1 MPTRYFG
8 GKFYLGPGK
17 FVDKL
22 YVSDE
27 GEIIKE
33 RTFYNSDE
41 WNQVNLNG
49 ALVLPA
55 FRDGHA
61 HPLFAG
67 REAKGLHVS
76 DCANQSQLL
85 QAIKDYLKVNP
96 ETVWID
102 GAVFD
107 RSMPATF
114 TRQTLDSAVD
124 TVPVVLHGDD
134 HHTLWVNTKALEAAG
149 ILQDGL
155 LSSDTPGI
163 DVDANGV
170 PTGILREWP
179 AMRLVLDKAPE
190 ETLESDV
197 ANLVW
202 ADKQLAAAGV
212 VECYD
217 AWIDRG
223 MAETYI
229 AAADEHLLKL
239 DYKLCF
245 RADPDTFF
253 DDLEYIQ
260 TMRQEVNKRHK
271 LDGNAIKFFVDGV
284 FGSATAL
291 VEEAYESTG
300 QHGNPVWNE
309 DLLRKAIH
317 TANSEAF
324 QIHVH
329 TIGDAGTALAISI
342 LEELPKDSLKFR
354 PVLIHAELTNDS
366 LLSRM
371 KDLDA
376 IACVQPYWA
385 QHNGMLDSCLHHLGE
400 ERLSKL
406 YAFNEMLDLGVS
418 VAFSSDWPVSSFEPL
433 KGLSVAVNRR
443 ENDSQE
449 SHNPAQAVTIDQ
461 AISAYTTGVECIR
474 GRSNEHFFELG
485 ADFDAVV
492 LDRDIFSVPTME
504 IAQAKVTATYK
515 AGRQI
520 F

>member
-1 MPTRYFG
+1 MPTRFYG
-8 GKFYLGPGK
+8 GKIYLGDGR
-17 FVDKL
+17 FVDKA

-33 RTFYNSDE
+33 RTFYDSDDWIE
-41 WNQVNLNG
+41 VNLNG

-61 HPLFAG
+61 HPLCAG
-67 REAKGLHVS
+67 REAKGLDISGCKDQDEV
-76 DCANQSQLL
+76 LI
-85 QAIKDYLKVNP
+85 AISSYQQGNP
-96 ETVWID
+96 ESIWID

-114 TRQTLDSAVD
+114 TRQVLDSAVD

-134 HHTLWVNTKALEAAG
+134 HHTLWVNTKALEVAG
-149 ILQDGL
+149 IISAGQ
-155 LSSDTPGI
+155 LSNDTAGI
-163 DVDANGV
+163 DVDEQGI

-179 AMRLVLDKAPE
+179 AMRLVMDKAPE
-190 ETLESDV
+190 EDLESDI
-197 ANLVW
+197 ANLIY
-202 ADKQLAAAGV
+202 ADKKLAASGII
-212 VECYD
+212 ECYD

-229 AAADEHLLKL
+229 AAAARGLLTL

-245 RADPDTFF
+245 RADADTFF
-253 DDLEYIQ
+253 EDLPYIQ
-260 TMRQEVNKRHK
+260 KMRAEVNQRPS

-291 VEEAYESTG
+291 VEEPYLSTG
-300 QHGNPVWNE
+300 GNGIPVWNE
-309 DLLRKAIH
+309 HDLRKAME
-317 TANSEAF
+317 TANNEAF
-324 QIHVH
+324 QIHIH
-329 TIGDAGTALAISI
+329 AIGDAGTALALSI
-342 LEELPKDSLKFR
+342 LEDLSKGSLKFR
-354 PVLIHAELTNDS
+354 PVLIHAELTNME
-366 LLSRM
+366 LLTRM
-371 KDLDA
+371 QAIDA

-406 YAFNEMLDLGVS
+406 YSFKDMLDVGVS

-443 ENDSQE
+443 ETASQE
-449 SHNPAQAVTIDQ
+449 LHNPSQSIAVEQ
-461 AISAYTTGVECIR
+461 AISAYTTGVQAIR
-474 GRSNEHFFELG
+474 TKPVERYFELG
-485 ADFDAVV
+485 SYFDAVV
-492 LDRDIFSVPTME
+492 LDQDIFTIPSMD
-504 IAQAKVTATYK
+504 IANAKVTATYK
-515 AGRQI
+515 AGRRI

>member
-1 MPTRYFG
+1 MPTSYHN
-8 GKFYLGPGK
+8 GKIYLGQGRI
-17 FVDKL
+17 VDKV

-27 GEIIKE
+27 GQIIKE
-33 RTFYNSDE
+33 RTFYNSDQWHE
-41 WNQVNLNG
+41 VNLNG

-67 REAKGLHVS
+67 REAKGLDIS
-76 DCANQSQLL
+76 DCKNQLELL
-85 QAIKDYLKVNP
+85 KALKDHLTANP
-96 ETVWID
+96 ESTWID

-107 RSMPATF
+107 RSMKVSF
-114 TRQTLDSAVD
+114 TREFLDSAVD

-149 ILQDGL
+149 ILKERL
-155 LSSDTPGI
+155 LSDETPGI
-163 DVDANGV
+163 DIDDQGL
-170 PTGILREWP
+170 PTGMLREWP
-179 AMRLVLDKAPE
+179 AMRLVLDVAPE

-197 ANLVW
+197 SNMVW
-202 ADKQLAAAGV
+202 ADEKLAAAGL

-229 AAADEHLLKL
+229 AAADQHLLKL

-253 DDLEYIQ
+253 DDLDYIQ
-260 TMRQEVNKRHK
+260 TMRTEVNKRHR
-271 LDGNAIKFFVDGV
+271 LDGNSIKFFVDGV

-291 VEEAYESTG
+291 VKEPYESTG
-300 QHGNPVWNE
+300 EHGNPVWNE
-309 DLLRKAIH
+309 ELLRKAIH
-317 TANSEAF
+317 TANADSF
-324 QIHVH
+324 QVHIHA
-329 TIGDAGTALAISI
+329 IGDAGTALAISI
-342 LEELPKDSLKFR
+342 LEEIPKGSLKYR
-354 PVLIHAELTNDS
+354 PVLIHAELTNES
-366 LLSRM
+366 LLNRL
-371 KDLDA
+371 KDLNA
-376 IACVQPYWA
+376 VAAVQPYWA
-385 QHNGMLDSCLHHLGE
+385 QHNGMLDSCRHHLGE
-400 ERLSKL
+400 ERLSRL
-406 YAFNEMLDLGVS
+406 YSFKEMLDLGVCM
-418 VAFSSDWPVSSFEPL
+418 AFSSDWPVSSFEPL

-449 SHNPAQAVTIDQ
+449 AHNPSQAITLDQ
-461 AISAYTTGVECIR
+461 AISAYTTGVQAIR
-474 GRSNEHFFELG
+474 GTAIERFFEIG
-485 ADFDAVV
+485 TDFDAVV
-492 LDRDIFSVPTME
+492 LDRDIFSLPTMQ